1 MVIRPSLSD
10 IKLTRAAGI
19 MSKPATAPA
28 KEKEAPSV
36 TVSAQELGERNVR
49 VASRYT
55 GLREI
60 RPNQDWDKP
69 STPGRDSELA
79 ESLRAIMRPSP
90 WEPGWAYC
98 LAAAEGWV
106 AVAMQEAG
114 MPAELVKRFRD
125 VITPHC
131 VTTARVLAKLDLL
144 ESYAVPGA
152 IWLTQ
157 RGKSSNGHAGLVVA
171 VKGATMATIEAN
183 TSLDP
188 STPSKEREGD
198 WITNR
203 VRSVMRNGEFST
215 LGFLHPQGMLDLAAG
230 VIAAAA

>member
-1 MVIRPSLSD
+1 
-10 IKLTRAAGI
+10 
-19 MSKPATAPA
+19 MSKPATNTPQAEAKKEPA
-28 KEKEAPSV
+28 I
-36 TVSAQELGERNVR
+36 TISAKALGERIVQ

-69 STPGRDSELA
+69 STPGRDSDLA

-98 LAAAEGWV
+98 LAAGEGWA

-114 MPAELVKRFRD
+114 IAAALVKRFRD

-131 VTTARVLAKLDLL
+131 VTTARVLANLDLL

-152 IWLTQ
+152 IWLAQ
-157 RGKSSNGHAGLVVA
+157 RGKSSNGHAGLVLA
-171 VKGATMATIEAN
+171 VKGASMATIEAN

-203 VRSVMRNGEFST
+203 VRSVMRNGEFKT
-215 LGFLHPQGMLDLAAG
+215 LGFLHPQGMIDLAAG
-230 VIAAAA
+230 VIGGKA